1 MSSSPQGLEAN
12 RRGGKLVPALCNIF
26 GTLILASVIAL
37 YLPITLAHAR
47 GYEVYNVVSGS
58 MEPAIPVGSVI
69 YVETLRAE
77 DVAEGDVIAFHGGS
91 SVIAHRV
98 VKNRVGEG
106 EFITKGDANREED
119 MEPVPY
125 NSVIGKVERH
135 IPALGIVL
143 TLLASNT
150 GKLYAVLLA
159 VCGVMFH
166 MLAGILRDRER
177 D

>member
-1 MSSSPQGLEAN
+1 MDG
-12 RRGGKLVPALCNIF
+12 
-26 GTLILASVIAL
+26 
-37 YLPITLAHAR
+37 AR
-47 GYEVYNVVSGS
+47 
-58 MEPAIPVGSVI
+58 
-69 YVETLRAE
+69 T
-77 DVAEGDVIAFHGGS
+77 
-91 SVIAHRV
+91 
-98 VKNRVGEG
+98 
-106 EFITKGDANREED
+106 TQGDANREED

-166 MLAGILRDRER
+166 MLAGILRNRER